1 MKRFLKIAVPVFVLG
16 WGLGMAFWY
25 LASPLWID
33 QVVSEQL
40 VAVEAAE
47 VLATGAFAGADRV
60 HQASGEVTLL
70 RQPDG
75 RVVLQFAQF
84 EVTNGPD
91 LKVWMISHAAPQN
104 GGDVKASEQLRLSPL
119 KGNIGDQVYMLPEG
133 TDLAAFKSVVI
144 YCQQFGVL
152 FGSAQLG

>member
-16 WGLGMAFWY
+16 WGFGMAFWY

-33 QVVSEQL
+33 QVVSEEL
-40 VAVEAAE
+40 VATETAE
-47 VLATGAFAGADRV
+47 VLATGSFAGADRV

-70 RQPDG
+70 KQPDG
-75 RVVLQFAQF
+75 QVVLQFAGF

-91 LKVWMISHAAPQN
+91 LKVWMISNGAPED
-104 GGDVKASEQLRLSPL
+104 GGDVKSSEQLRLSPL
-119 KGNIGDQVYMLPEG
+119 KGNIGDQAYILPAG
-133 TDLAAFKSVVI
+133 ADVAAFKSVVI

-152 FGSAQLG
+152 FGSAPLG